1 MFDRHHQPTCLAKA
15 SSMQF
20 MIAFSVSRYSIEIIL
35 TLGLIWWRTCLL
47 SSYDQI
53 NPSSSV
59 ANKKSNIKT
68 NRSRFQLGDGMRK
81 VVCAAHIQKLL
92 VHIGIP
98 REPVHRIWTL
108 AVFDEL
114 HIIQIRGH
122 HG

>member
-15 SSMQF
+15 SWIQL
-20 MIAFSVSRYSIEIIL
+20 MIAFSVSRYFIEIIL
-35 TLGLIWWRTCLL
+35 TLGLIFWRLCPL
-47 SSYDQI
+47 SFYDRI
-53 NPSSSV
+53 YSSSSV
-59 ANKKSNIKT
+59 ANKQSEIKT
-68 NRSRFQLGDGMRK
+68 NPNRFQLGHGMRK
-81 VVCAAHIQKLL
+81 VVYAAHIQKLP

-98 REPVHRIWTL
+98 REPVHRVWTL